1 VDGSQAS
8 LDSSKIYKIKYSINL
23 LPLIGAHVAIE
34 ENADGYLVK
43 QLLNDQVGERQVGWM
58 DLIQQSDELGI
69 FASKAMKPLVEFKW
83 SRYGKR
89 HHAVGFF
96 MHVLQVAI
104 MTVYVKLIHIDNMLQ
119 DCPQGCSN
127 PYAFSLLAGVL
138 YAAVYELIQLGRI
151 GPRQYFT
158 DFQNYLDILYCSFGA
173 AVAYYHYVHLPFVLA
188 SKLVMITSILL
199 STARTFKYMR
209 IFQDCSPIVV
219 MLGNVGWDLRIF
231 LLFYAILIAFFSM
244 VMDVTGFGNT
254 NAQLN

>member
-1 VDGSQAS
+1 
-8 LDSSKIYKIKYSINL
+8 
-23 LPLIGAHVAIE
+23 
-34 ENADGYLVK
+34 
-43 QLLNDQVGERQVGWM
+43 
-58 DLIQQSDELGI
+58 
-69 FASKAMKPLVEFKW
+69 
-83 SRYGKR
+83 
-89 HHAVGFF
+89 
-96 MHVLQVAI
+96 
-104 MTVYVKLIHIDNMLQ
+104 
-119 DCPQGCSN
+119 
-127 PYAFSLLAGVL
+127 LLAGVL

-173 AVAYYHYVHLPFVLA
+173 AVAYYHYVHLPFVFA